1 LKDAVS
7 AGKFNE
13 GCHFLRTHYPAPQL
27 RDDQLQM
34 FNLLTSGYALR
45 EAAANVL
52 AALTREIEWIDV
64 NGERARNEIG
74 FEALLAHD

>member
-1 LKDAVS
+1 MKDAVS
-7 AGKFNE
+7 AGKFDE
-13 GCHFLRTHYPAPQL
+13 GFPFLCTHHPAPQL
-27 RDDQLQM
+27 FDDQLQM

-45 EAAANVL
+45 KAAANVL